1 MKIPIPDRKKEIPLC
16 NHRKNTSCG
25 DGSGKHAGDRF
36 AAEKFF
42 CNRKNSAETERYQR
56 IYSDNNSE
64 STLSDIRR
72 VQFNWFVDKQL

>member
-1 MKIPIPDRKKEIPLC
+1 MRE
-16 NHRKNTSCG
+16 T
-25 DGSGKHAGDRF
+25 GSLPRNFSVIG
-36 AAEKFF
+36 
-42 CNRKNSAETERYQR
+42 KNSAETERYQR

>member
-1 MKIPIPDRKKEIPLC
+1 VATDLASMRE
-16 NHRKNTSCG
+16 T
-25 DGSGKHAGDRF
+25 GSLPRNFSVIG
-36 AAEKFF
+36 
-42 CNRKNSAETERYQR
+42 KNSAETERYQR